1 MAGAPG
7 IGAGRQRRP
16 RAAAPLPGTYA
27 TRRRRAPAAADAPAG
42 TRCGRERAAERQA
55 ADRERLQ
62 QYNRAKADYANRD
75 NACATCQA
83 CQEDVPCVTCGDDSH
98 HVPLGAARDR
108 LKKTIRRYEA
118 DHPLAP
124 AAHLLINGWNYKVT
138 FKGK

>member
-7 IGAGRQRRP
+7 IGAGRQRCP

-42 TRCGRERAAERQA
+42 TRRGRERAAERQA

-83 CQEDVPCVTCGDDSH
+83 CQEDVPCSLESTQRCVMYINKYI
-98 HVPLGAARDR
+98 
-108 LKKTIRRYEA
+108 LKGSGL
-118 DHPLAP
+118 D
-124 AAHLLINGWNYKVT
+124 
-138 FKGK
+138 